1 MERFH
6 GCKRFFMELYP
17 NLDFQVYVSLL
28 KVLAFPQELYLHN
41 YKNSEWTCLKRTL
54 TLLYPHFSVFS
65 LLHLSNK
72 WQQVRKTIAVFHVPH
87 VHVVDTLQ
95 KWSGELLHHLRSSH
109 ILSEKHFS
117 DDKSA
122 WIWQCGCEVLQI
134 HFSRQR
140 GLVPSTP
147 CVVTTNPGWAA
158 PQMPQQSVQLTPL
171 C

>member
-72 WQQVRKTIAVFHVPH
+72 WQQVRKNHCGLPCPSCTCCGHTSKMEWRAFTPPEELTHI
-87 VHVVDTLQ
+87 
-95 KWSGELLHHLRSSH
+95 KW
-109 ILSEKHFS
+109 KHFS